1 MKRLWT
7 NVKIFFHY
15 LFAGMAVA
23 DKEISSGEK
32 TSSASDGVGIE
43 QKKEVDNVY
52 AQMLRGE
59 VTEEVKELRYEMY
72 QADRKSYE
80 YVYSG
85 GGMAKKRN
93 NVFDFD
99 GNVYKDDG
107 LEIEI
112 VQDNDT
118 VPLSLTDYG
127 IISYG
132 EHVAYDD
139 SKDVDPDGLHD
150 GERRIHVKYEL
161 PPRFKIEN
169 FARKIVVKKV
179 EDPSKRVL
187 DLYFWELPN
196 QFERLSRI
204 FSNYLKSVFEKTERP
219 YAFDIQA
226 LSFISYKAYGTDA
239 TKLYAYSSPKYLG
252 IRKFDGNFVVSFLA
266 DVVEDGTDLLL
277 DVYHERTEEKI
288 RNKEARKGA
297 VINLVD
303 AAEALK
309 EPDVTEEEA
318 DEIFN
323 EVKDNGE
330 E

>member
-1 MKRLWT
+1 MGMKKLWI
-7 NVKIFFHY
+7 NIKIFLHY

-32 TSSASDGVGIE
+32 TSAASDGVGIE
-43 QKKEVDNVY
+43 QKKETDNVY

-93 NVFDFD
+93 KVFDFD
-99 GNVYKDDG
+99 GNIYNEDG
-107 LEIEI
+107 LEVEI
-112 VQDNDT
+112 VQENDAI
-118 VPLSLTDYG
+118 PLSLTDYG
-127 IISYG
+127 IVSYG

-150 GERRIHVKYEL
+150 GERRIHVKYEFI
-161 PPRFKIEN
+161 PRFKIEN
-169 FARKIVVKKV
+169 FAKKIVVKKV
-179 EDPSKRVL
+179 SDESKRVL
-187 DLYFWELPN
+187 DLYFWEYPN
-196 QFERLSRI
+196 QFERISRL
-204 FSNYLKSVFEKTERP
+204 FTNYLKSVYDGEERP

-226 LSFISYKAYGTDA
+226 ISFVSYKAYGTDA

-252 IRKFDGNFVVSFLA
+252 IKKFDGNFVVSFIA
-266 DVVEDGTDLLL
+266 DVAEGGTDLLM

-288 RNKEARKGA
+288 RNNEARKGA

-309 EPDVTEEEA
+309 EPEVTKEEA
-318 DEIFN
+318 EEIFN
-323 EVKDNGE
+323 EVN
-330 E
+330 